1 MATINA
7 EGTVSRVNGLLR
19 YLGKVGIARHYQR
32 AVLHP
37 GGRAAHVS
45 FPGAEHVSAAMKNQ
59 DYRRIYRHFV
69 EERAYSAV
77 MLDNA
82 IVQIMYRFEG
92 RKLMAHRL
100 AFFPAPKLE
109 EFQNVPEWY
118 LRDEVFVDV
127 VARTTTPTLV
137 RFDYDA
143 SEARY
148 RPVTHPKSH
157 LTLGRYEGCRIP
169 VSAPL
174 TPDRFMDF
182 VLRNFYDTTERRYS
196 NDLSRSTVRLPD
208 TIDPRERG
216 VLHVAVPA

>member
-1 MATINA
+1 MASA
-7 EGTVSRVNGLLR
+7 EGTVSRVDGLLR

-37 GGRAAHVS
+37 DGRAAQVS
-45 FPGAEHVSAAMKNQ
+45 FPGAEHVSAAMKDQ
-59 DYRRIYRHFV
+59 DYRRIYRRFLT
-69 EERAYSAV
+69 ERAYSAV

-82 IVQIMYRFEG
+82 ILQIMYRFKG
-92 RKLMAHRL
+92 RELTAHRL

-109 EFQNVPEWY
+109 EFQNAPEWY
-118 LRDEVFVDV
+118 LHDDVFIDV

-143 SEARY
+143 SEKRH
-148 RPVTHPKSH
+148 RPVIHPKSH

-174 TPDRFMDF
+174 TPYRFMDF
-182 VLRNFYDTTERRYS
+182 VLRSFYDTPARRYS
-196 NDLSRSTVRLPD
+196 NDLPRSTARSDD
-208 TIDPRERG
+208 TIDASEQD

>member
-1 MATINA
+1 MTSA

-19 YLGKVGIARHYQR
+19 HLGKVGIARHYQR

-37 GGRAAHVS
+37 DGRAAHVS
-45 FPGAEHVSAAMKNQ
+45 FPGADHVSVAMKNQ
-59 DYRRIYRHFV
+59 DYRRIYRHFMD
-69 EERAYSAV
+69 ERAYSAV

-118 LRDEVFVDV
+118 LRDEVCVDV

-143 SEARY
+143 SEARH
-148 RPVTHPKSH
+148 RPVIHPRSH
-157 LTLGRYEGCRIP
+157 SSHAR
-169 VSAPL
+169 A
-174 TPDRFMDF
+174 
-182 VLRNFYDTTERRYS
+182 LRG
-196 NDLSRSTVRLPD
+196 L
-208 TIDPRERG
+208 
-216 VLHVAVPA
+216 

>member
-1 MATINA
+1 MGSA
-7 EGTVSRVNGLLR
+7 EGTVSRVDGLLR
-19 YLGKVGIARHYQR
+19 HLGKVGIARHYQR
-32 AVLHP
+32 AVLHLD
-37 GGRAAHVS
+37 GRAAQVS
-45 FPGAEHVSAAMKNQ
+45 FPGAEHVSAAMKDQ
-59 DYRRIYRHFV
+59 DYRRIYRRLLT
-69 EERAYSAV
+69 ERAYSAV

-82 IVQIMYRFEG
+82 ILQIMYRFKG
-92 RKLMAHRL
+92 RELAAHRL

-109 EFQNVPEWY
+109 EFQNAPEWY
-118 LRDEVFVDV
+118 LHDDDVFIDV

-143 SEARY
+143 SEGRH
-148 RPVTHPKSH
+148 RPVIHPKSH

-182 VLRNFYDTTERRYS
+182 VLRNFYDTADRRYS
-196 NDLSRSTVRLPD
+196 NNLPRSTARLED
-208 TIDPRERG
+208 TIDAREQD